1 MNKNNIIHKIKNF
14 LSTYIL
20 SNFTNCKKEND
31 KKLTERN
38 ILYPSKLNKLNLSMI
53 FFCILLVSCSNIGKT
68 KKHSKEDSLNKYSTA
83 IPVIFDTDI
92 QGDYDDVGALAMIHA
107 FADNGKIKLLATMA
121 SNKSPLVVPTI
132 EIINTYFNRP
142 EIPIGAIK
150 TEGATQDSRDLHW
163 PDSLIAHFPHTYK
176 NNNEAPDAVTL
187 YRKILSHQTDS
198 SVTIISVGFLTNLK
212 NLLLSKPD
220 SISSLNGKELVARKV
235 KLWVAMGGSF
245 PEKEE
250 KRIKE
255 TNIKRDSTSS
265 KYTIDNWPTPIIF
278 SGFEIGLKIKTGLRL
293 IKNEKITNSPVKMA
307 YAINIAKRAYD
318 KGGRRSW
325 DQTAVLVA
333 INGFNPYFGY
343 KTGWFVT
350 NSDGSNNWID
360 DSNGKHKYLVQ
371 KMSPDSVAHVI
382 EDLMMHKPLKSKSSK
397 R

>member
-1 MNKNNIIHKIKNF
+1 MRILHFIPIKF
-14 LSTYIL
+14 IGIVLIL
-20 SNFTNCKKEND
+20 SSVSFASCNNSGK
-31 KKLTERN
+31 
-38 ILYPSKLNKLNLSMI
+38 SKDQKQESITSQSSAVLS
-53 FFCILLVSCSNIGKT
+53 
-68 KKHSKEDSLNKYSTA
+68 
-83 IPVIFDTDI
+83 VIFDTDI
-92 QGDYDDVGALAMIHA
+92 QGDYDDVGALAMLHA
-107 FADNGKIKLLATMA
+107 FADSGKVKILGTIS
-121 SNKSPLVVPTI
+121 SNRSPLVAPTL
-132 EIINTYFNRP
+132 EVINTYFGRP
-142 EIPIGAIK
+142 EIPIGVLK
-150 TEGATQDSRDLHW
+150 EGGVKQDARELHW
-163 PDSLIAHFPHTYK
+163 PDSLMAHYPHTYK
-176 NNNEAPDAVTL
+176 NNDQAPEAVEV
-187 YRKILSHQTDS
+187 YRRILAHQPDS

>member
-1 MNKNNIIHKIKNF
+1 
-14 LSTYIL
+14 
-20 SNFTNCKKEND
+20 
-31 KKLTERN
+31 
-38 ILYPSKLNKLNLSMI
+38 LNQS
-53 FFCILLVSCSNIGKT
+53 
-68 KKHSKEDSLNKYSTA
+68 YTA

-107 FADNGKIKLLATMA
+107 FADIGKIKLLATMA

-132 EIINTYFNRP
+132 EIINTYFGRP
-142 EIPIGAIK
+142 EIPIGVVK
-150 TEGATQDSRDLHW
+150 TEGVFQNSRELHW
-163 PDSLIAHFPHTYK
+163 PDSLMAHFPHTYK
-176 NNNEAPDAVTL
+176 NNKQAPDAVTL
-187 YRKILSHQTDS
+187 YRKILSLQPDS

-212 NLLLSKPD
+212 NLLLSQSD
-220 SISSLNGKELVARKV
+220 SISSLNGRNLVTRKV

-293 IKNEKITNSPVKMA
+293 IRNKKITNSPVKMA
-307 YAINIAKRAYD
+307 YAMNIAKRPYD

-333 INGFNPYFGY
+333 VNGIEPYFGY

-350 NSDGSNNWID
+350 NADGSNKWTD
-360 DSNGKHKYLVQ
+360 DPKGKHKYIVQ

-382 EDLMMHKPLKSKSSK
+382 EDIMMHEPVKLKSSK